1 MADKS
6 TRRTDTATDALLA
19 GSMRWQ
25 QRPTDTAVPAGKLA
39 ADYLAQRQPQW
50 AQQTALVD
58 AWNALLP
65 PGLKDHCRLFDHRG
79 RTLVVIAEPG
89 PYRHQLEIMKTE
101 LLKRLKALCPKVPLS
116 RMEIITSR
124 YPIQEDA

>member
-1 MADKS
+1 MADKKIRQ
-6 TRRTDTATDALLA
+6 TGPATDALLA

-25 QRPTDTAVPAGKLA
+25 QRPTDTAVPVGRLA
-39 ADYLAQRQPQW
+39 ADYLAQRQAQW

-65 PGLKDHCRLFDHRG
+65 PGLKDHCRLFEHRG

-89 PYRHQLEIMKTE
+89 VYRHQLEIMKIE
-101 LLKRLKALCPKVPLS
+101 LLKRLKALCPKAPVS
-116 RMEIITSR
+116 RIEIITSR
-124 YPIQEDA
+124 HLIQEES